1 MSVYNFI
8 KQYSDKGRIL
18 LTKRLIFL
26 MYTSYT
32 VKHGYLHFFVYAVN
46 IGVKTRVIY

>member
-18 LTKRLIFL
+18 LYKKIIFL

-32 VKHGYLHFFVYAVN
+32 VKHGYIYNVYAVN
-46 IGVKTRVIY
+46 IGDKTRVIY